1 MKITRIFSP
10 QYQNQI
16 LLDKKRND
24 KHNYA
29 ANINFEAI
37 KINQINPKYL
47 SKKDIFI
54 SELEKFT
61 EGENN
66 AKLIGQG
73 LSSAVYSFHKLK
85 NIVVKKSLNPFLGFN
100 DEICHLKL
108 LPDGIKNIQKF
119 VAQAFDDTMGIFYL
133 LSTKMEG
140 HCAEYNTNPW
150 SEKHLRSLF
159 STMFELDKRGIYHG
173 DLHNGNMLLDSKG
186 NTNFIDFEWT
196 HIIDKNNF
204 FTDKQVSILP
214 SFMLSEN
221 SQMFEMATLPYYI
234 KFFKSPKKG
243 KSFFAEYL
251 KEKSIYH
258 ENRANYLRSIL
269 PSWENPNEKDII
281 LKGLNYEEAQSVV
294 FRNLDEDI
302 LKIEAK
308 KVEFL
313 SNFREAFGNLD
324 GKNHSGNFVATTSS
338 YLMTLSS
345 IQALRR
351 EIATQKANKYLSNA
365 RKDYLNLTNDYVNF
379 WFENIKN
386 WIREILSENIKQAE
400 RIEFAQ
406 NSKTR
411 FNRLVNMTDFCGKID
426 RKFRP
431 IYTDEFKL
439 NENTN
444 GNKILNDIKELFT
457 RTLKDKLSR
466 IGDKKLN
473 NKYEEM
479 RSINEKLLKAFNENR
494 GLDVINLSLLSIVKN
509 REFKN
514 LLKSRCPLY
523 LKGEMFNDTHILKE
537 WYKELIG
544 QNFNYI
550 FDTILSNSPE
560 NGSLTGYNK
569 MWEFSLYK

>member
-234 KFFKSPKKG
+234 KFFKSSKKG
-243 KSFFAEYL
+243 KSFFSEYL

-324 GKNHSGNFVATTSS
+324 GKNHNGNFVATTSS

-400 RIEFAQ
+400 GIEFAQ

-444 GNKILNDIKELFT
+444 GNGILNDIKELFT
-457 RTLKDKLSR
+457 GTLKDKLSR